1 MIKNLVFRLKS
12 NKIPTIS
19 FGKKVDIY
27 KYQLLKAI
35 NMRSEISIDKPVYP
49 IRTAAKLLN
58 ISVHTLR
65 MYEKENLII
74 PYKKSTSH
82 RLYSQ
87 FDIDR
92 IRCIRQAIN
101 ELKISINGIKSI
113 YSLMPCWEV
122 KKCSTEERSRCN
134 AYLTHHGPCWA
145 TKSSD
150 TICASQDCRECDVYK
165 NYGECGSIKNFI
177 RNKLTSLE

>member
-1 MIKNLVFRLKS
+1 MQS
-12 NKIPTIS
+12 NTPN
-19 FGKKVDIY
+19 D
-27 KYQLLKAI
+27 Q
-35 NMRSEISIDKPVYP
+35 PVYP

-74 PYKKSTSH
+74 PYKKSTNH

-101 ELKISINGIKSI
+101 ELKISINGIKAI
-113 YSLMPCWEV
+113 YSLMPCWEI
-122 KKCSTEERSRCN
+122 KKCSNEERNRCK
-134 AYLTHHGPCWA
+134 AYSTHYGPCWA
-145 TKSSD
+145 TKSND
-150 TICASQDCRECDVYK
+150 TICAPQACRDCEVYK

-177 RNKLTSLE
+177 RTKLTSVG